1 MTKIY
6 QVQKRRGIN
15 RRLANRGNF
24 KTLYNK
30 SMTNKSQQLQDN
42 NHKNAIGEQNSEEE
56 LDQEEIQD
64 SLEHQ
69 IAESGKSDVER
80 SDRIVDANDSF
91 NMDDYDGSL
100 NGSID
105 DVELHKRNF
114 ADMKDD
120 RQIVKIAATN
130 DKFKL
135 VERPRF
141 LFSFDTTTWE
151 NKFATSV
158 FRKHFTTELCTY
170 ITKAIFD
177 LFLGQ
182 ALVYSIYK
190 QDQI

>member
-1 MTKIY
+1 M
-6 QVQKRRGIN
+6 
-15 RRLANRGNF
+15 
-24 KTLYNK
+24 
-30 SMTNKSQQLQDN
+30 
-42 NHKNAIGEQNSEEE
+42 
-56 LDQEEIQD
+56 
-64 SLEHQ
+64 EHH
-69 IAESGKSDVER
+69 IAESNKSDVER
-80 SDRIVDANDSF
+80 SDRIVDANDSI

-158 FRKHFTTELCTY
+158 FRKHFKTELCTY

-177 LFLGQ
+177 LFLG
-182 ALVYSIYK
+182 
-190 QDQI
+190 

>member
-1 MTKIY
+1 
-6 QVQKRRGIN
+6 
-15 RRLANRGNF
+15 
-24 KTLYNK
+24 
-30 SMTNKSQQLQDN
+30 MTNKSQQLQDN